1 MKALKSPSLTE
12 SRWDLE
18 SYAPELKS
26 LKIQLV
32 TLTVFQMHVDIFL
45 LFQTPDCIWESGPE
59 TCLNVLCLKRELLPC
74 QVSRSNAFVYA
85 SNLK

>member
-1 MKALKSPSLTE
+1 
-12 SRWDLE
+12 
-18 SYAPELKS
+18 
-26 LKIQLV
+26 
-32 TLTVFQMHVDIFL
+32 MHVDIFL

-59 TCLNVLCLKRELLPC
+59 TCLNVLCLKRELIPR